1 MIFRDKQTELHH
13 NIYIIVILFCLY
25 TLVQEKDGMGQF
37 LHSYSYILKMQLQRK
52 VTWLQYCNNV
62 KMWQRDIWPEWD
74 IRKSVEQRNDGGGD
88 ILTARVTLWQCDIMC
103 DTGTEDQ
110 LAVSVTCP
118 LPFPV
123 YLAGRHH
130 HNRHHHYHHL
140 EYISLIFMAC
150 SSSFPA
156 PLWSDIKVLN
166 KNPINKSEIHL
177 LHKSLK
183 R

>member
-1 MIFRDKQTELHH
+1 M
-13 NIYIIVILFCLY
+13 N
-25 TLVQEKDGMGQF
+25 
-37 LHSYSYILKMQLQRK
+37 MQLQRT
-52 VTWLQYCNNV
+52 VTWLWHYCNNV

-74 IRKSVEQRNDGGGD
+74 IRKSIEQRNDGGGD

-123 YLAGRHH
+123 YYLAGCYHHSRHI
-130 HNRHHHYHHL
+130 HYHHL
-140 EYISLIFMAC
+140 EYINLIFMAC

-156 PLWSDIKVLN
+156 PLRSVIMLLN
-166 KNPINKSEIHL
+166 KNPPSTNPRFTSCTNLSNDNCQILADPMVFMLTGKRGLNLAFIIHSIFN
-177 LHKSLK
+177 SL
-183 R
+183 RVMHYRVV